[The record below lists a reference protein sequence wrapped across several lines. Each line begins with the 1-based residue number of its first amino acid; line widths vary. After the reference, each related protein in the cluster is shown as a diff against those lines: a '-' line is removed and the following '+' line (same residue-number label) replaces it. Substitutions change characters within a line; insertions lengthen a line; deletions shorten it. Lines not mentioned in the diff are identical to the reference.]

1 MFYTNITNYRVMITT
16 VTNYGDNLGVQFP
29 KSMGKNIH
37 ISEND
42 NVEIWIK
49 NDAIIIKRQAD
60 KKHLTTKE
68 RVAAFYDNTTEDYQ
82 PSETEWGKPRG
93 KEIW

>member
-1 MFYTNITNYRVMITT
+1 MITT
-16 VTNYGDNLGVQFP
+16 VTNFGDNLGIQFP
-29 KSMGKNIH
+29 KSWLKNMC

-42 NVEIWIK
+42 DVEIHVK
-49 NDAIIIKRQAD
+49 GKDIIVERRES

-68 RVAAFYDNTTEDYQ
+68 RIAAFCGVIEEVQ
-82 PSETEWGKPRG
+82 FLETDWGKPQG

>member
-1 MFYTNITNYRVMITT
+1 MITT
-16 VTNYGDNLGVQFP
+16 VTNFGGSLGVQFP
-29 KSMGKNIH
+29 KSLLKNAP

-42 NVEIWIK
+42 DVEVLVK
-49 NDAIIIKRQAD
+49 NNSIIIKRMEN

-68 RVAAFYDNTTEDYQ
+68 RIASFCETIEDVQ
-82 PSETEWGKPRG
+82 LSETDWGKPQG